1 MMAMVFIQIVYHLR
15 WRQPWKRTRL
25 AKNREKTM
33 ARIRLLLVVLGVG
46 LINACGGGG
55 GGSGGNTQPFV
66 PVPSNTASGTVMF
79 KGTPLA
85 GATVTVYETNSNRVF
100 ATLTTDANGNY
111 SVGGLGTSCTMSCTI
126 NYQFFASKAGYA
138 FNPFMATN
146 VSGDRSAYLWDPSP
160 KNWYVNTGAAVTRAG
175 YNGAFSNPNGG
186 SGIMFNVVNLNSG
199 VNNSITGANFN
210 AYDGSNPLVSIV
222 STGLSKRYTDNQDG
236 TVTDNLTGLVWL
248 RNAGCLSP
256 ALWANALSEANQLA
270 SGTCGLTD
278 GSKAGDWRLPNLVE
292 LESLVDVSAS
302 NPALTAGN
310 PFTAVSTGIYWTST
324 SYYGGQVGSPNAW
337 AIRMQDGRYI
347 NDTASSNLNIKATST
362 NAVWAVKGTSSGAG
376 RLQATGF
383 YVFYASG
390 DDGSLEKGVPL
401 PAPRM
406 RDNGNGTVT
415 DTATG
420 LVWLKKADCIQQNWA
435 AALGAIS
442 TLASGQCGLTDG
454 SVAGAWRMPT
464 RKEMLSLADRAQ
476 GNMAD
481 YFDESFNSSAAGIA
495 SQPAS
500 FSNFAQ
506 FQYYWTSSAN
516 AASSGDAWSVFS
528 CDFGVY
534 NIPMANTGY
543 ALAVR

>member
-1 MMAMVFIQIVYHLR
+1 MG
-15 WRQPWKRTRL
+15 
-25 AKNREKTM
+25 
-33 ARIRLLLVVLGVG
+33 RIRLLLAVLGVG

-55 GGSGGNTQPFV
+55 GGSAGNTQPFV
-66 PVPSNTASGTVMF
+66 PVPTNTASGTVMF
-79 KGTPLA
+79 KGAPLA
-85 GATVTVYETNSNRVF
+85 GATVTVYETNSNRVY

-111 SVGGLGTSCTMSCTI
+111 SVGGLGTSCTMNCTI
-126 NYQFFASKAGYA
+126 HYHFFASKAGYA

-146 VSGDRSAYLWDPSP
+146 LSGDRSAYLWEASG
-160 KNWYVNTGAAVTRAG
+160 KSWYANSGAAITRAE
-175 YNGAFSNPNGG
+175 YNGSFSNPNGG
-186 SGIMFNVVNLNSG
+186 SPIMFNVVSLNSI

-210 AYDGSNPLVSIV
+210 AYDGSNPLVSIAA
-222 STGLSKRYTDNQDG
+222 TGQASSYVAGDDGALKKGVAAPGGRYTDNRDG

-248 RNAGCLSP
+248 KNAGCLSP
-256 ALWANALSEANQLA
+256 ALWANALTEANQLA
-270 SGTCGLTD
+270 SGACGLTD
-278 GSKAGDWRLPNLVE
+278 GSRAGDWRLPNLVE

-302 NPALTAGN
+302 SPALTAGN
-310 PFTAVSTGIYWTST
+310 PFTSVSTGVYWTSS
-324 SYYGGQVGSPNAW
+324 SYYGGQAGSSNAW
-337 AIRMQDGRYI
+337 AIRMLDGRYI

-362 NAVWAVKGTSSGAG
+362 NAVWAVKGTSTGAA

-383 YVFYASG
+383 YVFYANG
-390 DDGSLEKGVPL
+390 DDGALEKGAPL

-454 SVAGAWRMPT
+454 SVAGAWRMPN
-464 RKEMLSLADRAQ
+464 RKEMQSLADRAQ

-481 YFDESFNSSAAGIA
+481 YFNESFNSAAAGIA

-500 FSNFAQ
+500 FSNFAT
-506 FQYYWTSSAN
+506 FQYYWTSSTN
-516 AASSGDAWSVFS
+516 AASPGDAWSVFS

-534 NIPMANTGY
+534 NIPKGNAGY